1 MISGVL
7 KAPLVFTEGVT
18 DIMKKGIALLLTT
31 ILAFA
36 FVLTGCSRDHE
47 EIKDYEFAPKQETQ
61 VDDTADTVDQTDV
74 NDDTQSGE
82 GTDVTDSTETDNT
95 DVPDDTTEGN
105 PSDEQQPENEDPE
118 IVFTISNLCGVD
130 IGMISTLDPYTGEQ
144 MDVGMLRAG
153 LSIVITMQWPLENT
167 TFDFAV
173 YNVNGDLVSTSEVD
187 ITGVQESVSI
197 VLSGDGD
204 LESVTSTIN

>member
-1 MISGVL
+1 MKKRLIIIPL
-7 KAPLVFTEGVT
+7 LILVF
-18 DIMKKGIALLLTT
+18 
-31 ILAFA
+31 AF
-36 FVLTGCSRDHE
+36 FMTGCNRDHE
-47 EIKDYEFAPKQETQ
+47 EIKDYEFAPKNP
-61 VDDTADTVDQTDV
+61 VTVDQTDV

-82 GTDVTDSTETDNT
+82 GTEVTDGTETDNT
-95 DVPDDTTEGN
+95 DVPDDTAEGN

-130 IGMISTLDPYTGEQ
+130 IGIISTLDPYTGEQ

>member
-1 MISGVL
+1 MKKRLIIIPL
-7 KAPLVFTEGVT
+7 LILVF
-18 DIMKKGIALLLTT
+18 
-31 ILAFA
+31 AF
-36 FVLTGCSRDHE
+36 FMTGCNRDHE

-82 GTDVTDSTETDNT
+82 GTDVTDGTDTDNT
-95 DVPDDTTEGN
+95 DIPDDTAEGN